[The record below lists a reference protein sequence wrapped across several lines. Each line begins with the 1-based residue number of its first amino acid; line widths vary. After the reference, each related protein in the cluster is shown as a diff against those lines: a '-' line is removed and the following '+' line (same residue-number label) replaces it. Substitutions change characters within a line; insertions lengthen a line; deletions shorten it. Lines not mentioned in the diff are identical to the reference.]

1 MEHILRI
8 GEKRLT
14 EIILDYSGG
23 GGLMYKK
30 TKRKME

>member
-23 GGLMYKK
+23 VLMYKK
-30 TKRKME
+30 TKRKMEK